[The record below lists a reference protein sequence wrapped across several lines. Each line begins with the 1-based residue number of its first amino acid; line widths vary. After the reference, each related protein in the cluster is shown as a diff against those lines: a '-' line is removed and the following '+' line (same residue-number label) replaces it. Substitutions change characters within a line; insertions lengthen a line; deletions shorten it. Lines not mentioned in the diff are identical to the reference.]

1 MMVRKTYHG
10 KTKYSGRVATGY
22 EQTRALRPR
31 WRREQEVIR
40 AFVAEMPAGSS
51 VLDVPFGTGRFV
63 PIYLGRELSILG
75 VDISADMVEQS
86 KQILGEQFGLCDVRI
101 GDAEALPLEAESVDY
116 LVCNRFIKWLP
127 DLDVIEK
134 VIGEF
139 ARVARKQMIIQAKV
153 SLEAEPLDIR
163 VRERVRR
170 LWRSMKKRV
179 HRAAH
184 PGGIR
189 GPRRYR
195 DADLRALFERRS
207 LEVVLAFDEP
217 VVGVGVRYYILKKA
231 GEKRGG

>member
-1 MMVRKTYHG
+1 MAREAYHG
-10 KTKYSGRVATGY
+10 KTKYSGQVASGY

-63 PIYLGRELSILG
+63 PLYLERELSVLG
-75 VDISADMVEQS
+75 VDISADMIEQG

-101 GDAEALPLEAESVDY
+101 GDAEALPLETESVDY

-134 VIGEF
+134 VVGEF
-139 ARVARKQMIIQAKV
+139 ARVARKRMIIQAKV
-153 SLEAEPLDIR
+153 NLEAEPLGVR

-179 HRAAH
+179 NPAAH
-184 PGGIR
+184 PGGTR

-195 DADLRALFERRS
+195 DADLRALFARRS
-207 LEVVLAFDEP
+207 LEVVRAFDEP
-217 VVGVGVRYYILKKA
+217 VVGVGVRYYILEKA
-231 GEKRGG
+231 GERRG

>member
-1 MMVRKTYHG
+1 MMVRKAYQG
-10 KTKYSGRVATGY
+10 KTKYSGRVASAY

-63 PIYLGRELSILG
+63 PIYLERELSILG

-101 GDAEALPLEAESVDY
+101 GDAEALPLETESVDY

-139 ARVARKQMIIQAKV
+139 ARVVRKRMIIQAKV
-153 SLEAEPLDIR
+153 SPESEPLGIR

-170 LWRSMKKRV
+170 LWRSIKKRID
-179 HRAAH
+179 RAAH
-184 PGGIR
+184 LGGIR

-195 DADLRALFERRS
+195 DADLRALFERHS
-207 LEVVLAFDEP
+207 LEVVRAFDEP
-217 VVGVGVRYYILKKA
+217 VVGAGVRYYILEKA
-231 GEKRGG
+231 GERRGW